1 MRDNKETNDL
11 TIKKTTALVFDRF
24 YGKNVNAAVIMAGR
38 VLIAAA
44 LSFFCMGYVFNS
56 FDLPETGVSFAA
68 ISTASAIVFSLL
80 FSFVRRGAAIS
91 VITITGVF
99 LILLKFN
106 EFWEKFSYFIDA
118 LILQL
123 NGRLFD
129 VTGYTLHPLENIVRF
144 GRYTSEYVDG
154 VIFGG
159 VILCILFAL
168 ITSAG
173 LIGKPNIIP
182 SLALFLFLWAP
193 VLAAERLQFDRR
205 LIPAVALYAG
215 AAAIGSYYRDG
226 LAIRHIY
233 VAGGYRRKVTMDH
246 RRFDVA
252 VKSQSFIQR
261 GTSRGLYYSKYSSSL
276 ISAAAMFAAL
286 GILFSAIFANSTGI
300 DYMPLFEKLQGLN
313 IDIGKKTPFKSGAE
327 ASYFASPMG
336 SVFHSNQRLRLT
348 APTNDTTDI
357 LRVSKPVTDEPLFL
371 RGDIGIYFDGT
382 SWSSPVTEEPRKWR
396 ENGFDKNW
404 LPIEMAVF
412 TEIQSENDSY
422 SPVEIMDI
430 NIEYL
435 CDTDVVFTPAY
446 ENGFR
451 HFADSS
457 VNVFGDFSVRRKSES
472 STGEILKYTAIVP
485 WYTAPETNIAISY
498 FRIACESVEKINS
511 YIDGEITTYIDGGL
525 INYNDFVEGI
535 LEAKNEKL
543 GREIKQA
550 DIYNEY
556 RNYINEQ
563 YLDIPKK
570 LKPQL
575 EEYITSSGLDKERE
589 LIMNR
594 YSNMFGEY
602 KNDRTRNL
610 IDRFLSAKAVSD
622 HLKSNF
628 SYSLNAKIDSR
639 NPVMSFLNNSQ
650 SGHCALFASSMVL
663 ILRDWGIP
671 ARYCTGFVATADKAT
686 QTLQS
691 KDLHAWCEVYLDEL
705 GWVAFDPTAPV
716 DGQGGTGGGHSSDT
730 SSSEINVS
738 SDDSSIVLSQP
749 ESSEQSDTSI
759 DESSASSTPLSS
771 DTHEPSSDSSSPQ
784 GYDGSSLSSTGTGDH
799 VSFAQVLPYIIVI
812 LSVGAGVTVVVFAV
826 KWYNRLKKRA
836 YKRIQ
841 VFHRAENSDYVYA
854 KMLAV
859 LRIGKLSPQNGEQPH
874 EFFDRAEETL
884 ECSISEN
891 YKLFERLAFGNAE
904 LDTSE
909 RALLG
914 RSFEKIFK
922 AVENRLGI
930 VGKVR
935 LRMFVLSK
943 RV

>member
-1 MRDNKETNDL
+1 MRKNKETTDL
-11 TIKKTTALVFDRF
+11 TNKKTTALVFDRF
-24 YGKNVNAAVIMAGR
+24 YGKTPNAAVIIAGR
-38 VLIAAA
+38 ILIAAA
-44 LSFFCMGYVFNS
+44 LSFFCMGYVFES

-68 ISTASAIVFSLL
+68 ISTSSAIVLSML
-80 FSFVRRGAAIS
+80 FQFVGRGAAIS
-91 VITITGVF
+91 VIMLTGGF
-99 LILLKFN
+99 FILLKFN

-129 VTGYTLHPLENIVRF
+129 VTGHTLHPLENIIRF
-144 GRYTSEYVDG
+144 GRYTNEYVDG

-182 SLALFLFLWAP
+182 SLAVFLVLWAP
-193 VLAAERLQFDRR
+193 VLAAERLQFDWRI
-205 LIPAVALYAG
+205 IPAVALYAG

-233 VAGGYRRKVTMDH
+233 VAGGYRRKVMMDH
-246 RRFDVA
+246 RRFNVA
-252 VKSQSFIQR
+252 VKSQGFVQR
-261 GTSRGLYYSKYSSSL
+261 GASRGLYYSKYSSSL
-276 ISAAAMFAAL
+276 IGAAAMFAAL

-300 DYMPLFEKLQGLN
+300 DYTPMFEKLQGLN

-336 SVFHSNQRLRLT
+336 SVFRSNNRLRL
-348 APTNDTTDI
+348 ASPTNDTTNI
-357 LRVSKPVTDEPLFL
+357 LRVSKPITDEPLFL
-371 RGDIGIYFDGT
+371 RGDIGISFDGV

-396 ENGFDKNW
+396 SSGLDKAW
-404 LPIEMAVF
+404 LPIEMAIFDSRGENQYDVRLDDTTVYV
-412 TEIQSENDSY
+412 TEGDFSV
-422 SPVEIMDI
+422 PVEKMDVD
-430 NIEYL
+430 IEYL
-435 CDTDVVFTPAY
+435 CDTDVVFAPAY
-446 ENGFR
+446 EDGFR
-451 HFADSS
+451 HFSDSS
-457 VNVFGDFSVRRKSES
+457 VDVFGDLSVRRKNETA
-472 STGEILKYTAIVP
+472 TGEILKYKAVVP

-498 FRIACESVEKINS
+498 FRTACESYNMLNH
-511 YIDGEITTYIDGGL
+511 IDFADSVIA
-525 INYNDFVEGI
+525 
-535 LEAKNEKL
+535 AKNAEL
-543 GREIKQA
+543 GRA
-550 DIYNEY
+550 AGYNVYETY
-556 RNYINEQ
+556 KNYVEEQ
-563 YLDIPKK
+563 YLQMPYSLK
-570 LKPQL
+570 LQL
-575 EEYITSSGLDKERE
+575 EDYISRSGLDKERE
-589 LIMNR
+589 LIKSR
-594 YSNMFGEY
+594 YSNMFSNY
-602 KNDRTRNL
+602 NDSRLQTL

-622 HLKSNF
+622 YLKNNF

-671 ARYCTGFVATADKAT
+671 ARYCTGFVAAADKAT

-705 GWVAFDPTAPV
+705 GWVSFDPTAPV
-716 DGQGGTGGGHSSDT
+716 DGQGGAGGGNSSNVSGSGSNVSNDASSD
-730 SSSEINVS
+730 
-738 SDDSSIVLSQP
+738 VLSQP
-749 ESSEQSDTSI
+749 ESSDQSDTSA
-759 DESSASSTPLSS
+759 DESEASSVPQSS
-771 DTHEPSSDSSSPQ
+771 ETHDPSSDNSSPQ
-784 GYDGSSLSSTGTGDH
+784 GYDGNSSSSSGADDT
-799 VSFAQVLPYIIVI
+799 VSFVQVLPYIIVI
-812 LSVGAGVTVVVFAV
+812 LSVGAVITVVVLAV

-859 LRIGKLSPQNGEQPH
+859 LRIGKLTPQNGEQPH
-874 EFFDRAEETL
+874 EFFDRAEEIL
-884 ECSISEN
+884 ECPISEN

-914 RSFEKIFK
+914 RSFEKIYK
-922 AVENRLGI
+922 AVENRFGI

-935 LRMFVLSK
+935 LRLFVLSK
-943 RV
+943 RI